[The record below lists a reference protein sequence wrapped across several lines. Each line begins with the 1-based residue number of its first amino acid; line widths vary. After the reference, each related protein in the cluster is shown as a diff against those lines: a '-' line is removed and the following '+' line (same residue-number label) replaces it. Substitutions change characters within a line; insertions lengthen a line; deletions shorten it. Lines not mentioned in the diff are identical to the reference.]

1 MRVSKTFVTL
11 PEIGR
16 FALVPTSTLK
26 RQFAK
31 LGVRPDEVVKAGRGN
46 LALYHRS
53 RLPELL
59 ASIQSH
65 LIK

>member
-1 MRVSKTFVTL
+1 MRATKNFITQ
-11 PEIGR
+11 PEIAR
-16 FALVPTSTLK
+16 FALIPNSTLK

-31 LGVRPDEVVKAGRGN
+31 LGVRPDEVVRAGRGN
-46 LALYHRS
+46 LALYRRD

-65 LIK
+65 LSK

>member
-1 MRVSKTFVTL
+1 MRATKNFITL

-16 FALVPTSTLK
+16 FALIPTSTLK
-26 RQFAK
+26 RQFAH
-31 LGVRPDEVVKAGRGN
+31 LGVKADEVVKAGRGN
-46 LALYHRS
+46 LALYRRD

-65 LIK
+65 LSK

>member
-1 MRVSKTFVTL
+1 MRASKTFVTL

-16 FALVPTSTLK
+16 FALVPTSTLQ
-26 RQFAK
+26 RQFSR
-31 LGVRPDEVVKAGRGN
+31 LGVKPDEVVRAGRGN
-46 LALYHRS
+46 LALFRRD

-65 LIK
+65 LSK

>member
-26 RQFAK
+26 RQFSH
-31 LGVRPDEVVKAGRGN
+31 LGVKPDEVLKAGRGN
-46 LALYHRS
+46 LALYRRD

-65 LIK
+65 LSK

>member
-1 MRVSKTFVTL
+1 MRVSRTFVTL

-16 FALVPTSTLK
+16 FSMIPTSTLK

-46 LALYHRS
+46 LALYRRD

>member
-26 RQFAK
+26 RQFSR
-31 LGVRPDEVVKAGRGN
+31 LGVKPDEVVKAGRGN
-46 LALYHRS
+46 LALYRRD

-65 LIK
+65 LSK

>member
-16 FALVPTSTLK
+16 FALVPTSTLQ
-26 RQFAK
+26 RQFSR
-31 LGVRPDEVVKAGRGN
+31 LGVKPDEVVRAGRGN
-46 LALYHRS
+46 LALYRRD

-65 LIK
+65 LSK